1 MSARHDGDRGLRP
14 DPGPAQAGRTRP
26 GPQVGEEPDGEHAGR
41 APRMRRR
48 RPAEGFLDLLCE
60 HAPPAGPSE
69 PREDA
74 PSPLGAPLEP
84 LPEVPY
90 DPALFADAD
99 DEGIGGMRPQRT

>member
-1 MSARHDGDRGLRP
+1 MTAIVDYDLTRARRKLDELDRVLRSVKNRMGNTLDVRRVCGDVDRLK
-14 DPGPAQAGRTRP
+14 DSLA
-26 GPQVGEEPDGEHAGR
+26 
-41 APRMRRR
+41 
-48 RPAEGFLDLLCE
+48 LLCE

-74 PSPLGAPLEP
+74 PSPLEP